1 MKTENILIGQIPAVL
16 YGDPSENVWLFV
28 HGQGGC
34 KEEASVFAE
43 IAVPAGYQ
51 VLGID
56 LPEHGARKEDA
67 GRFNPW
73 SVVPELQAVAEHMK
87 SRWKRISVRAN
98 SIGSY
103 FSMLALEHEPIGKA
117 LFVSPVVD
125 MERLIVDM
133 IGWAGVNEELL
144 HAKGEIPT
152 NFGQT
157 LSWQY
162 LCWVREHPLSG
173 WSTPTAIL
181 YAGQDNLTSRQTV
194 EGFAQ
199 THHASLEVYEPGEH
213 WFHTPEQL
221 KVLRDWEIRNI

>member
-1 MKTENILIGQIPAVL
+1 MNTSASSLTILFEAPFWIGL
-16 YGDPSENVWLFV
+16 YERESNGRYEVCKITFGAEPKDYEVYDFLLKNWSALKFSPSVEMAATVE
-28 HGQGGC
+28 
-34 KEEASVFAE
+34 K
-43 IAVPAGYQ
+43 
-51 VLGID
+51 
-56 LPEHGARKEDA
+56 
-67 GRFNPW
+67 
-73 SVVPELQAVAEHMK
+73 
-87 SRWKRISVRAN
+87 
-98 SIGSY
+98 
-103 FSMLALEHEPIGKA
+103 HEPIEKA

-144 HAKGEIPT
+144 QAKGEIPT

-181 YAGQDNLTSRQTV
+181 YAGQDNLTSQQTIA
-194 EGFAQ
+194 GFSQ